1 MRRHP
6 LVRLVIL
13 IGPIGAIGIAWA
25 SAAVSRSDGDGLA
38 LANVALLLAVLTVGV
53 ALLDWIG
60 GLVTSVAAA
69 LSLNWFHTEPIRTF
83 RISSATD
90 LVSVLLL
97 AGLGIGVSTTTAVR
111 VRRAVHRGRSAATGA
126 AQEALQR
133 ESAIPRPAHELWQQ
147 ALAATSPNLALVEAR
162 VVSTP
167 GVDLPI
173 VARLPWTDDAS
184 DAEFVLPLSGAAI
197 PLGRSSRRMLILTPQ
212 PGLGP
217 LLLDR
222 RAVTAFADAVQ
233 LALEP

>member
-1 MRRHP
+1 MSRSRLLRL
-6 LVRLVIL
+6 LVPGGPIAAIL
-13 IGPIGAIGIAWA
+13 IAWSTA
-25 SAAVSRSDGDGLA
+25 SVGSDGRNGLA

-53 ALLDWIG
+53 ALLDWVG
-60 GLVTSVAAA
+60 GLTTSVAAA
-69 LSLNWFHTEPIRTF
+69 LSLNWFHTEPVRTF

-97 AGLGIGVSTTTAVR
+97 AALGIGVSATTAAR
-111 VRRAVHRGRSAATGA
+111 VRRAVHRGRAAATGA

-133 ESAIPRPAHELWQQ
+133 ESAIARPAHELWQQ
-147 ALAATSPNLALVEAR
+147 ALAATSSDLALVEAR
-162 VVSTP
+162 VVSAP

-173 VARLPWTDDAS
+173 VARLPWTDEAS
-184 DAEFVLPLSGAAI
+184 DAEFVLPLSGAAV
-197 PLGRSSRRMLILTPQ
+197 PLGRANRQMLILTPQ